1 MVALK
6 ESNLQFTLHLLFP
19 NLVRM
24 IKILI
29 NLKFMSYFKP
39 SINLSMYLKT

>member
-1 MVALK
+1 MAALK
-6 ESNLQFTLHLLFP
+6 ELNSRITLHLLFP
-19 NLVRM
+19 SLVRM
-24 IKILI
+24 IEILI